1 MNPQPE
7 PTLGGRPRGPRG
19 ASADTRGALVRAGR
33 VRFAVHGYERTRLRD
48 IAADAGVDAALIG
61 YFFGGKQGLF
71 DAAMA
76 EALHPESLLDE
87 IMEGGADQLGERLLR
102 RLLRFWDA
110 ADGGDP
116 LLGLLRSAAGHER
129 SAALLR
135 GFVEREL
142 LARVATAVA
151 APDPQLRASLAGSQL
166 MGIVMARRVLRLEP
180 IASCHPDVLIAAV
193 APTLQRY
200 LTGDLG

>member
-1 MNPQPE
+1 MNDSPASAPQA
-7 PTLGGRPRGPRG
+7 RSRGPRG
-19 ASADTRGALVRAGR
+19 ASDDTRGALVRAGR
-33 VRFAVHGYERTRLRD
+33 ARFAEHGYERTRLRD
-48 IAADAGVDAALIG
+48 VAADAGVDAALIG

-71 DAAMA
+71 DAAIA
-76 EALHPESLLDE
+76 EALHPEQRLDE
-87 IMEGGADQLGERLLR
+87 IVQGGADQLGERLLR

-110 ADGGDP
+110 ADGDP
-116 LLGLLRSAAGHER
+116 LLGLLRSGAGHER

-142 LARVATAVA
+142 LARVATAA
-151 APDPQLRASLAGSQL
+151 EAPDAQLRAALAGSQL
-166 MGIVMARRVLRLEP
+166 MGIVMARRVLHVEP

-200 LTGDLG
+200 LTGDVA

>member
-1 MNPQPE
+1 MNQQPE
-7 PTLGGRPRGPRG
+7 PALGGRPRGPRG
-19 ASADTRGALVRAGR
+19 SSADTRGALVRAGR
-33 VRFAVHGYERTRLRD
+33 ARFAEHGYERTRLRD

-102 RLLRFWDA
+102 RLLRFWDV

-142 LARVATAVA
+142 LARVAMAVA